1 MNIFDNLDFYPTPSD
16 VVEQMFEEANVL
28 PTNKIILEPSAG
40 KGDIVDYCVGNGA
53 QRVLACEINDDLKT
67 ILATKCEVIGSDFFK
82 IDEVRVSHI
91 DMIVMNP
98 PFSKQSEHILHAW
111 RIAPSGCIILS
122 LCNYYTIYRADTK
135 KSMEVEILT
144 KEHGELI
151 KLGSVFDKAERKT
164 DVTIGLVV
172 LHKPMSDSDDFSGY
186 FNMSDEDSI
195 DKSEEG
201 ITRYNYVQDIV
212 SRYVQALKL
221 YDDVVKKEAEI
232 NNVITIFNTPIRFS
246 PNTSDSSDRF
256 NPITYEQFKKR
267 LQESA
272 WKCVFGKFKMDKY
285 VTKNVKSD
293 LNRFIET
300 QTKIPFTVKNVYL
313 MLQMIVGTQEDRMNK
328 VLVEAFENICS
339 FSHLNSTA
347 GETWKTNS
355 NYKINKRFIHPWI
368 CSYDKNWPK
377 NYTYTGYSEN
387 ENISDIVKA
396 LCFIT
401 GTNHDDIPYLT
412 THLDDVRIPWGQWIE
427 WGFFRIRGYKKG
439 TMHFEFLDQKV
450 CDEFNL
456 RVAAIKGWRLP
467 QDTKAQPRAKSTDV
481 KLF

>member
-1 MNIFDNLDFYPTPSD
+1 MNSS
-16 VVEQMFEEANVL
+16 
-28 PTNKIILEPSAG
+28 K
-40 KGDIVDYCVGNGA
+40 KGCKN
-53 QRVLACEINDDLKT
+53 Q
-67 ILATKCEVIGSDFFK
+67 
-82 IDEVRVSHI
+82 
-91 DMIVMNP
+91 
-98 PFSKQSEHILHAW
+98 
-111 RIAPSGCIILS
+111 
-122 LCNYYTIYRADTK
+122 
-135 KSMEVEILT
+135 
-144 KEHGELI
+144 HG
-151 KLGSVFDKAERKT
+151 
-164 DVTIGLVV
+164 
-172 LHKPMSDSDDFSGY
+172 
-186 FNMSDEDSI
+186 
-195 DKSEEG
+195 
-201 ITRYNYVQDIV
+201 
-212 SRYVQALKL
+212 
-221 YDDVVKKEAEI
+221 
-232 NNVITIFNTPIRFS
+232 
-246 PNTSDSSDRF
+246 
-256 NPITYEQFKKR
+256 
-267 LQESA
+267 
-272 WKCVFGKFKMDKY
+272 KCVFGKFKMDKY

-368 CSYDKNWPK
+368 CSYDKRWPK
-377 NYTYTGYSEN
+377 NYTYMGYSEN

-412 THLDDVRIPWGQWIE
+412 THLNDVRIPWGQWIE

-467 QDTKAQPRAKSTDV
+467 QDT
-481 KLF
+481 